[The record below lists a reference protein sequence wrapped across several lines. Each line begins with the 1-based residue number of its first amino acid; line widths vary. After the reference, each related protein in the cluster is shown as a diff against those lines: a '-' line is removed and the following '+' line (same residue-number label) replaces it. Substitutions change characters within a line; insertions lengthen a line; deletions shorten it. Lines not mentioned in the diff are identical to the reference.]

1 MSVSIA
7 QVTQALS
14 IFNVS
19 DDIKSKIVEVLNIV
33 IGSQAH
39 ITNEPNTSSNTSSNT
54 TTNNENK
61 SNEDKPEKTRY
72 RSDKKDKDMIK
83 EILIARKYYW
93 NSMKNNGTS
102 YEDFCSLWDDMS
114 YSAKYS
120 IVGFYENSVKSY
132 KSAKVKPSLNEED
145 KDYNN
150 DPKLDKVILGR
161 KAMWNMCQFKC
172 YNNYPYERFQQTWDD
187 MDLDEREENYN
198 SCESWLD

>member
-161 KAMWNMCQFKC
+161 KAMWNMYQFKC
-172 YNNYPYERFQQTWDD
+172 YNNYPYERFQQLWDD